1 MSHVK
6 SFVLLGL
13 ALLIA
18 PTAARADIAVLANG
32 TTFKIGSH
40 RVESGLVWLALKDGG
55 EVGLPEASIS
65 GYVPDEIVEEVAA
78 AVAAAPAGVDL
89 EALIAETAHRH
100 HLNPALVRSVV
111 AVESAFQPDAIS
123 PKGAQGLMQL
133 MPQTARSLGVAD
145 PFDPAQNLDGGTRH
159 LKDLVARYGG
169 NLDLALAA
177 YNAGQGAVAKHRGV
191 PPYRETRQYVKKV
204 LERYRKGR

>member
-1 MSHVK
+1 MK
-6 SFVLLGL
+6 RILALGL
-13 ALLIA
+13 ALLVA
-18 PTAARADIAVLANG
+18 PAAARGDIAVLANG

-40 RVESGLVWLALKDGG
+40 RLESGLVWLALKDGG
-55 EVGLPEASIS
+55 EVGLPEAAIS
-65 GYVPDEIVEEVAA
+65 GYVPDEIVDEVTA
-78 AVAAAPAGVDL
+78 AVAAAPPGIDL
-89 EALIAETAHRH
+89 EALIAETARRH

-111 AVESAFQPDAIS
+111 AVESAFQPNATS

-159 LKDLVARYGG
+159 LKGLVARYGG

-177 YNAGQGAVAKHRGV
+177 YNAGQGAVEKHRGI
-191 PPYRETRQYVKKV
+191 PPYAETRQYVKKV